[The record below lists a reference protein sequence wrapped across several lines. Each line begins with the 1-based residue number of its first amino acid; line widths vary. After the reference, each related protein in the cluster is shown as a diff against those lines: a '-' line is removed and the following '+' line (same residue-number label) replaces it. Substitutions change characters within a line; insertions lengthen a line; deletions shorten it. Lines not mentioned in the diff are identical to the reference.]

1 MVSAP
6 TRRKL
11 TRGAAAGRGVPA
23 QRGWSVAASIANSA
37 VRAVSSVPTY
47 TGQPHVTKPLRI
59 LVVDDEE
66 SIRHML
72 SLVLKKE
79 GYTVRAVDNGEEGL
93 KELLAGEWDIVFCD
107 VRMPKMGGLE
117 LLDELDERDVN
128 TTVIVMSAFGNRELA
143 IEALKRG
150 AYDYIDKPFKKD
162 EVILTILKAE
172 ERLQLKRENEALKE
186 ATVPVEG
193 FEGIIG
199 QSDPMEAVF
208 DTVRKVADYKSTVL
222 INGESGTGK
231 ELIARA
237 IHQLSSRRDE
247 RWVPVNCGAIPENLL
262 ESELFGHAKGAFT
275 DANTDKT
282 GLFEEADAGTLF
294 LDEIGELPMQ
304 LQVKLLRALQEGE
317 IRRLGENT
325 SRAIDVRVIA
335 ASLRDLQEEVA
346 EGRFREDL
354 FYRLNV
360 IQVRMPALRERRED
374 IPLLVDHFIAVQNA
388 RLKTEL
394 EGVTPEAM
402 KIMMEYAW
410 PGNVRELQNCI
421 ERGVVLSGDN
431 HIDVDLLPDRIRE
444 SNDEL
449 KQLFTSDELSIK
461 KMSVA
466 MERILIRRA
475 LEKTSGNRTNA
486 AKLLEISHRALLYKI
501 KDYGLETVG
510 LE

>member
-1 MVSAP
+1 
-6 TRRKL
+6 
-11 TRGAAAGRGVPA
+11 
-23 QRGWSVAASIANSA
+23 
-37 VRAVSSVPTY
+37 
-47 TGQPHVTKPLRI
+47 VTESLRI

-79 GYTVRAVDNGEEGL
+79 GYTVRTVDNGEEGL

-117 LLDELDERDVN
+117 LLDELGERDLS

-143 IEALKRG
+143 IEAIKRG

-172 ERLQLKRENEALKE
+172 ERLQLQRENEALKK
-186 ATVPVEG
+186 ATIPEG
-193 FEGIIG
+193 SFDGIIG
-199 QSDPMEAVF
+199 QSEPMQEVF
-208 DTVRKVADYKSTVL
+208 QTVGKVADYKSTVL
-222 INGESGTGK
+222 ISGESGTGK
-231 ELIARA
+231 ELVARA
-237 IHQLSSRRDE
+237 IHDLSSRRDE
-247 RWVPVNCGAIPENLL
+247 RWVPINCGAIPENLL
-262 ESELFGHAKGAFT
+262 ESELFGHVKGAFT
-275 DANTDKT
+275 DASVDKK
-282 GLFEEADAGTLF
+282 GLFEEAHGGTLF

-304 LQVKLLRALQEGE
+304 LQVKLLRVLQEGE
-317 IRRLGENT
+317 IRRVGENT
-325 SRAIDVRVIA
+325 SREVDVRVIA
-335 ASLRDLQEEVA
+335 ASLRDLQEEVND
-346 EGRFREDL
+346 GRFREDL

-360 IQVRMPALRERRED
+360 IQLRMPPLRERPED
-374 IPLLVDHFIAVQNA
+374 IPLLIEHFVAVQNA
-388 RLKTEL
+388 RLGTEI
-394 EGVTPEAM
+394 EGVTPDAL
-402 KIMMEYAW
+402 KLMMEYAW

-421 ERGVVLSGDN
+421 ERGVVLASGDR
-431 HIDVDLLPDRIRE
+431 IDVDLLPERIKE
-444 SNDEL
+444 STDEL
-449 KQLFTSDELSIK
+449 KQLFNSDELSIK

-486 AKLLEISHRALLYKI
+486 AKLLELSHRALLYKI